1 MNKKLEL
8 DMSEFLIAAEADN
21 LERMKRILW
30 RLNNDEKER
39 LSRGLIKAL
48 GATFLT
54 LSPGTVLEIQ
64 REYGFEL
71 VTAQEVK
78 EEAISER

>member
-54 LSPGTVLEIQ
+54 LSPEIVLCIQ
-64 REYGFEL
+64 KEFGFEL
-71 VTAQEVK
+71 TSEEVVN
-78 EEAISER
+78 A

>member
-21 LERMKRILW
+21 VDRMERILW

-39 LSRGLIKAL
+39 LARGLIKAL

-54 LSPGTVLEIQ
+54 LSPQTVLDIQ
-64 REYGFEL
+64 KEFGFEL
-71 VTAQEVK
+71 TSKEVVN
-78 EEAISER
+78 A